1 MAARPIIIDC
11 DPGQDD
17 AIAILMALA
26 SPEELHVLGITCV
39 AGNVPLAHTEKNA
52 RRICEL
58 AGRLDMPVFAGC
70 PRPLIQPLRT
80 ATHVHG
86 GTGLD
91 GCGLPE
97 ETAMALQGRHAVDYI
112 VDTCLSGEDHAVTI
126 CLLGPMTNLAV
137 AIVKEPRIVPKIE
150 SVAFMGGVAFGQGN
164 ITPAAEFNIGVDPHA
179 ARIVLEAGLDIV
191 MFGLDVT
198 HQAITTPARLD
209 AIRAIDTPVGRAAT
223 GMLTF
228 YDRNNP
234 ERYGGPGGP
243 LHDPCVIAWLLNP
256 ELFRG
261 KRANVAVETDSALTM
276 GRTVVDWWGV
286 TDAAPNAT
294 VMDRLDANGF
304 YALLLDRLARL

>member
-1 MAARPIIIDC
+1 MVARPIIIDC

-39 AGNVPLAHTEKNA
+39 AGNVPLTHTEKNA

-70 PRPLIQPLRT
+70 PRPLLQPLRT
-80 ATHVHG
+80 ATKVHG
-86 GTGLD
+86 WTGLD

-97 ETAMALQGRHAVDYI
+97 ETAMPLQGRHAVDFI
-112 VDTCLSGEDHAVTI
+112 VDTCLSGEDRAITI
-126 CLLGPMTNLAV
+126 CALGPMTNLAV

-150 SVAFMGGVAFGQGN
+150 SVVFMGGAAFGLGN
-164 ITPAAEFNIGVDPHA
+164 VTPAAEFNIGADPHA
-179 ARIVLEAGLDIV
+179 ARIVLEAGLDAV

-209 AIRAIDTPVGRAAT
+209 AIRAIETPVGRAAT

-243 LHDPCVIAWLLNP
+243 LHDPCVIAWLLKP

-261 KRANVAVETDSALTM
+261 KRAHVAVETDSALSM

>member
-39 AGNVPLAHTEKNA
+39 AGNVPLSRTELNA

-70 PRPLIQPLRT
+70 PRPLILPLRT
-80 ATHVHG
+80 ATHAHG
-86 GTGLD
+86 RTGLD

-97 ETAMALQGRHAVDYI
+97 DSAMALQDRHAVDFI
-112 VDTCLSGEDHAVTI
+112 VDTCMSGEDNGATI
-126 CLLGPMTNLAV
+126 CALGPMTNLAM
-137 AIVKEPRIVPKIE
+137 AIVMEPRIISKIDK
-150 SVAFMGGVAFGQGN
+150 VVFMGGAAFGLGN
-164 ITPAAEFNIGVDPHA
+164 ITPSAEFNIAVDPHA
-179 ARIVLEAGLDIV
+179 ARIVLESGVDAV

-209 AIRAIDTPVGRAAT
+209 SVRAIQTPVGRAAA

-228 YDRNNP
+228 YDRNNL
-234 ERYGGPGGP
+234 ERYGSPGGP
-243 LHDPCVIAWLLNP
+243 LHDPCVIAWLLQP
-256 ELFRG
+256 DLFRG
-261 KRANVAVETDSALTM
+261 KRVHVAVETDSALSM
-276 GRTVVDWWGV
+276 GRTVVDWW
-286 TDAAPNAT
+286 AAMGATPNAT
-294 VMDRLDANGF
+294 VMDRVDANGF
-304 YALLLDRLARL
+304 YALVLDRLARL